1 MTAARP
7 AGGRFLKTHAGPR
20 RGNSPWR
27 SSSACSLK
35 LSVLPLG
42 PKVQRTSVATGGAP
56 LAESLVNESS
66 VALVDGYHVAG
77 KTGTAQLIVNGSY
90 DNPLTN
96 ASFVGW
102 GPVDEPRFLIYVW
115 LEHPESSP
123 WGSVVAA
130 PVFRDVFTQMAIL
143 ADLPPDEIRWDL
155 ENQ

>member
-1 MTAARP
+1 MPHVVLSTVSDNAQYSPQPVLMGRPISAETAQT
-7 AGGRFLKTHAGPR
+7 LT
-20 RGNSPWR
+20 NM
-27 SSSACSLK
+27 
-35 LSVLPLG
+35 
-42 PKVQRTSVATGGAP
+42 